1 MRRMRVVLL
10 VMSVIAGLARQAAG
24 QTTEELKRLSLE
36 DLLNVDVTTV
46 SRSPEPTMRVP
57 AAVYV
62 ITGDDLRRSG
72 AQTLADALRLA
83 PGVQVARISAGTWAI
98 GVRGFADRL
107 ARSMLVLIDGRAVY
121 SALFAGTYWET
132 QDTFL
137 EDVERIEVIRG
148 PGGTLWG
155 ANAVNGIINIITK
168 TARATHGIA
177 GTAGAGSQDARAGA
191 RFGGAV
197 GAAWHYR
204 VYGKGLDRQ
213 PHFRPDG
220 LDFDGFRL
228 GQGGFRADW
237 TPDDGRSFTVQGDVY
252 RASLGQR
259 PPIASFTPPFVQI
272 QERDAPLSG
281 ANVTTRWASPAGGGR
296 VQVQAFYARTSRD
309 ELPVKEDRDTADVD
323 FQHAIAPW
331 REHHVTWGAGYRV
344 SADRITAVAPSAFF
358 PDRRTDQLFSAFV
371 QDEIDV
377 SPNRVRVT
385 LGTKLEHNEYSGV
398 ELQPGIRLLY
408 TPDAN
413 RTIWAAVTRA
423 VRTPSRV
430 ETDYTT
436 ASLVDPAVPMFVR
449 LSPNPDFRPERLVAY
464 ETGYRVRF
472 ASSVYV
478 STAVFFNRLN
488 DVLSTEVFA
497 ATPEPAGAPT
507 RVVIPVTFA
516 NGLDGESYGA
526 EISAD
531 VRATPWWRWM
541 ANYSYVRIQLSKKPD
556 SRDGPQERRNEGQS
570 PRHQVQLQSSID
582 LPGAWSLDAFVRH
595 ISKLP
600 AAAVDAYTTADLR
613 LGWQV
618 TPNIELAVVGQDLG
632 QRHHV
637 EWPSGSGANVG
648 IRRSGYIS
656 LTFRR

>member
-220 LDFDGFRL
+220 LDFDGFRTFACS
-228 GQGGFRADW
+228 GVFGGAVRARAAGYTQNLDETRPW
-237 TPDDGRSFTVQGDVY
+237 LAVPVELAAHVPLHTTTAFASTVSAGF
-252 RASLGQR
+252 SLLA
-259 PPIASFTPPFVQI
+259 PI
-272 QERDAPLSG
+272 R
-281 ANVTTRWASPAGGGR
+281 R
-296 VQVQAFYARTSRD
+296 QAFR
-309 ELPVKEDRDTADVD
+309 VD
-323 FQHAIAPW
+323 
-331 REHHVTWGAGYRV
+331 G
-344 SADRITAVAPSAFF
+344 
-358 PDRRTDQLFSAFV
+358 
-371 QDEIDV
+371 
-377 SPNRVRVT
+377 
-385 LGTKLEHNEYSGV
+385 LGTGAE
-398 ELQPGIRLLY
+398 Q
-408 TPDAN
+408 A
-413 RTIWAAVTRA
+413 
-423 VRTPSRV
+423 
-430 ETDYTT
+430 
-436 ASLVDPAVPMFVR
+436 
-449 LSPNPDFRPERLVAY
+449 
-464 ETGYRVRF
+464 RF
-472 ASSVYV
+472 A
-478 STAVFFNRLN
+478 ALAWIGF
-488 DVLSTEVFA
+488 DA
-497 ATPEPAGAPT
+497 AKS
-507 RVVIPVTFA
+507 F
-516 NGLDGESYGA
+516 
-526 EISAD
+526 
-531 VRATPWWRWM
+531 
-541 ANYSYVRIQLSKKPD
+541 
-556 SRDGPQERRNEGQS
+556 
-570 PRHQVQLQSSID
+570 
-582 LPGAWSLDAFVRH
+582 
-595 ISKLP
+595 
-600 AAAVDAYTTADLR
+600 
-613 LGWQV
+613 
-618 TPNIELAVVGQDLG
+618 
-632 QRHHV
+632 
-637 EWPSGSGANVG
+637 
-648 IRRSGYIS
+648 
-656 LTFRR
+656 